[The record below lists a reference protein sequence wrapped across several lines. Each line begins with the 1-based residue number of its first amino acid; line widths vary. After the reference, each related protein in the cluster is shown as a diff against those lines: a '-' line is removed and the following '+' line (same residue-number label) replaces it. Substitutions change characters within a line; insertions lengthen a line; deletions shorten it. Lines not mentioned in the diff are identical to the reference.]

1 MEPYRI
7 IAAKDTPTRTIVT
20 LSAQRILDQCEAL
33 ARLSE
38 LDGGLTRVFLS
49 QEQKAASE
57 LVLGWMREAGMSA
70 RLDAIGNVVGRYEGD
85 RPGLPCLMMGS
96 HLDTV
101 RDAGKYDGMLGVVA
115 AIECVRV
122 LHARGE
128 RLPFALEV
136 VGFADEEGTRFNATL
151 LGSRAVAGTFK
162 GEVLDNV
169 DQDGVS
175 MRDALRAFGLDPGH
189 IGAAARR
196 REDVLAYAELHI
208 EQGPVLEA
216 EGLPVGVVTAINGA
230 TRLAVEIDGMAGHAG
245 TVPMS
250 LRRDALAAASE
261 CVLAIER
268 RCSREPELVGT
279 VGKLECLPGAVNVV
293 PGKVRFTIDIRAP
306 RDPMRLAAVDDALG
320 EMRAI
325 AARRGV
331 QLNVGRTH
339 EGGVAAC
346 APWLMDQ
353 IGAAIA
359 AEGIPVRKLPSGA
372 GHDGMAI
379 VDLADIGM
387 LFVRCD
393 KGISHN
399 PAESITL
406 ADVETA
412 ARVWLRFIEHF
423 DPSRKP

>member
-1 MEPYRI
+1 MS
-7 IAAKDTPTRTIVT
+7 AAMPD
-20 LSAQRILDQCEAL
+20 AQRIWDHCAAL
-33 ARLSE
+33 GRLSE
-38 LDGGLTRVFLS
+38 LEGGLTRVFLS
-49 QEQKAASE
+49 REQQAAND
-57 LVLGWMREAGMSA
+57 LVLGWMRAAGMSA
-70 RLDAIGNVVGRYEGD
+70 RLDAIGNVVGRYEGE

-101 RDAGKYDGMLGVVA
+101 RDAGRYDGMLGVVA
-115 AIECVRV
+115 AIECVRA
-122 LHARGE
+122 LHARGR

-162 GEVLDNV
+162 AEVLDNV

-175 MRDALRAFGLDPGH
+175 MRAALRAFGLDPEK

-216 EGLPVGVVTAINGA
+216 EGLAVGVVTAINGA
-230 TRLAVEIDGMAGHAG
+230 TRCAVEIDGIAGHAG

-250 LRRDALAAASE
+250 LRQDALAAAAE

-268 RCSREPELVGT
+268 RCGAEPELVGT

-306 RDPMRLAAVDDALG
+306 RDPLRLAAVDDVLAA
-320 EMRAI
+320 MKAI
-325 AARRGV
+325 AARRNVRLGV
-331 QLNVGRTH
+331 TKTH

-359 AEGIPVRKLPSGA
+359 AEGVPVRRLPSGA

-379 VDLADIGM
+379 IDLTDIGM
-387 LFVRCD
+387 LFVRCE

-399 PAESITL
+399 PAEAITL
-406 ADVETA
+406 ADVATA
-412 ARVWLRFIEHF
+412 ASVWLRFIENF